1 MGRSAP
7 PHLRLPS
14 SAPRKGLPTTLMEET
29 LEAWFTREVLPH
41 EESLTRFLSRRWRD
55 LDELADLRQEAYA
68 RVYEAARRERPRMTR
83 AFLFTTAMHLLTD
96 RIRRGSLVTLS
107 SAGNDEYLNTLIDE
121 ISPEQQILA
130 SAELARL
137 NRAFARLSPKCREVL
152 WMRRVQ
158 DLPQREVAERLGVSE
173 KMVEKHLRVGT
184 RRLVEWVGR

>member
-1 MGRSAP
+1 
-7 PHLRLPS
+7 
-14 SAPRKGLPTTLMEET
+14 MEET

-41 EESLTRFLSRRWRD
+41 EESLTRFFSRRWRD
-55 LDELADLRQEAYA
+55 VDELADLRQEAYA

-83 AFLFTTAMHLLTD
+83 AFLFATAMHLLTD

-107 SAGNDEYLNTLIDE
+107 SAGNEEYLNSLIDE

-184 RRLVEWVGR
+184 RRLVEWVGRK